1 MNNCV
6 GAANYK
12 HFVLFLIY
20 TWTASV
26 LALAYFGINYFFCH
40 QESCEFTGLLIHLVR
55 LMTVLCFA
63 TLLFVS
69 TILTNVVYSVH
80 TGEGTID
87 RLKRK
92 AKAKGGDTSD
102 TARYPS
108 NPRGRG
114 TFLATRR
121 CSPGGCRWIRG
132 FWRTSERVYGYAV
145 SHHAVWKEAAAIIP
159 AAASSRRRRQLDHNS
174 VETLD
179 VYSKPSPAIHHR
191 FCLAMMRHQLV
202 NAWDSQVIRT
212 TVASTLQIDLVIVA
226 WFRNCR
232 LFCYCKCMR
241 IGW

>member
-92 AKAKGGDTSD
+92 AAAKGGDTSD
-102 TARYPS
+102 TTDAQQPTRARDIFGDASVLTWWLPTD
-108 NPRGRG
+108 PV
-114 TFLATRR
+114 FLEDH
-121 CSPGGCRWIRG
+121 
-132 FWRTSERVYGYAV
+132 SERVYGYAV

-159 AAASSRRRRQLDHNS
+159 AAASSRRRRQLDHNNS

-179 VYSKPSPAIHHR
+179 V
-191 FCLAMMRHQLV
+191 
-202 NAWDSQVIRT
+202 
-212 TVASTLQIDLVIVA
+212 
-226 WFRNCR
+226 
-232 LFCYCKCMR
+232 
-241 IGW
+241 